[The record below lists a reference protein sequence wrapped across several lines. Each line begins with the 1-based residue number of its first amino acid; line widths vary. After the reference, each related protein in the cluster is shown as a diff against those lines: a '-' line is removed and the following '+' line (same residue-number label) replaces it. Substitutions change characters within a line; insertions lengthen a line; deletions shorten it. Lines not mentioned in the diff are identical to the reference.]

1 MENRILDIGN
11 FNYIKINILRL
22 FTNLTAEA
30 YLWFKSLHIIGVIVW
45 FSGLFYLVRL
55 FIYHEESRSMEDE
68 LKIAFN
74 NQYTLMEK
82 RLANIITTP
91 GMILALSMA
100 ICMVIMQPS
109 WLSEK
114 WLQIKISFVLGL
126 VIYHYVCYKIMNSL
140 QNGTSTISAKNL
152 RLLNELPTLLLFI
165 IVPLVIFKNNFPT
178 SIATWS
184 VVGLIIFML
193 ASIQLYAKI
202 RKKNE
207 QKVKDE

>member
-1 MENRILDIGN
+1 
-11 FNYIKINILRL
+11 
-22 FTNLTAEA
+22 LTAEA

-55 FIYHEESRSMEDE
+55 FIYHEESRSMEDK

-126 VIYHYVCYKIMNSL
+126 VIYHYYCYKIMNSL
-140 QNGTSTISAKNL
+140 QNGTSNISAKNL

-165 IVPLVIFKNNFPT
+165 IVLLVIFKNNFPT

-207 QKVKDE
+207 QKVKNE

>member
-1 MENRILDIGN
+1 MVIVYKLY
-11 FNYIKINILRL
+11 FINLSS
-22 FTNLTAEA
+22 EA

-55 FIYHEESRSMEDE
+55 FIYHEESRTMQDD

-74 NQYTLMEK
+74 DQYSLMEK

-100 ICMVIMQPS
+100 ICLVIMQPG

-126 VIYHYVCYKIMNSL
+126 VIYHVYCYKIMNSL
-140 QNGTSTISAKNL
+140 QNGTSKISAKNL
-152 RLLNELPTLLLFI
+152 RLLNELPTLLLFV
-165 IVPLVIFKNNFPT
+165 IVLLVIFKNNFPT

-184 VVGLIIFML
+184 VFGLIIFML
-193 ASIQLYAKI
+193 LSIQFYAKI
-202 RKKNE
+202 RRKNE
-207 QKVKDE
+207 ESLKNG

>member
-1 MENRILDIGN
+1 M
-11 FNYIKINILRL
+11 
-22 FTNLTAEA
+22 TAEA
-30 YLWFKSLHIIGVIVW
+30 YLWFKALHIIGVIVW

-126 VIYHYVCYKIMNSL
+126 VIYHYYCYKIMNSL
-140 QNGTSTISAKNL
+140 QNGTSNISAKNL

-165 IVPLVIFKNNFPT
+165 IVLLVIFKNNFPT

-184 VVGLIIFML
+184 VVGLIVFML

-207 QKVKDE
+207 GKVKNE

>member
-1 MENRILDIGN
+1 
-11 FNYIKINILRL
+11 
-22 FTNLTAEA
+22 LTAEA
-30 YLWFKSLHIIGVIVW
+30 YLWFKALHIIGVIVW

-165 IVPLVIFKNNFPT
+165 IVLLVIFKNNFPT

-207 QKVKDE
+207 QKVKNE

>member
-1 MENRILDIGN
+1 M
-11 FNYIKINILRL
+11 
-22 FTNLTAEA
+22 TAET
-30 YLWFKSLHIIGVIVW
+30 YLWFKALHIIGVIVW

-100 ICMVIMQPS
+100 ICMVIMQPT

-126 VIYHYVCYKIMNSL
+126 VIYHYFCYKIMNSL

-165 IVPLVIFKNNFPT
+165 IVLLVIFKNNFPT

-202 RKKNE
+202 RKRNEKKVKNE
-207 QKVKDE
+207 

>member
-1 MENRILDIGN
+1 MN
-11 FNYIKINILRL
+11 
-22 FTNLTAEA
+22 
-30 YLWFKSLHIIGVIVW
+30 IIGVIVW

-126 VIYHYVCYKIMNSL
+126 VIYHYFCYKIMNSL

-165 IVPLVIFKNNFPT
+165 IVLLVIFKNNFPT

-207 QKVKDE
+207 QKVKNE

>member
-1 MENRILDIGN
+1 M
-11 FNYIKINILRL
+11 
-22 FTNLTAEA
+22 TAES
-30 YLWFKSLHIIGVIVW
+30 YLWLKSLHIIGVIVW

-55 FIYHEESRSMEDE
+55 FIYHEESRSMPDQ
-68 LKIAFN
+68 LKKAFN
-74 NQYTLMEK
+74 DQYTLMEK

-114 WLQIKISFVLGL
+114 WLQIKILFVLGL
-126 VIYHYVCYKIMNSL
+126 VIYHVYCYKIMNSL
-140 QNGTSTISAKNL
+140 QKGISKISAKNL

-165 IVPLVIFKNNFPT
+165 IVLLVIFKNNFPT
-178 SIATWS
+178 SVATWS
-184 VVGLIIFML
+184 VFALIIFML

-207 QKVKDE
+207 NSLKNE

>member
-1 MENRILDIGN
+1 MTPE
-11 FNYIKINILRL
+11 
-22 FTNLTAEA
+22 T

-55 FIYHEESRSMEDE
+55 FIYHEESRNLEDK

-109 WLSEK
+109 LLSEK

-126 VIYHYVCYKIMNSL
+126 VIYHYYCYKIMNSL
-140 QNGTSTISAKNL
+140 QNGTSEISAKNL
-152 RLLNELPTLLLFI
+152 RLLNELPTLLLFV
-165 IVPLVIFKNNFPT
+165 IVLLVIFKNNFPT

-184 VVGLIIFML
+184 VVGLVIFML

-207 QKVKDE
+207 NSLNNE

>member
-1 MENRILDIGN
+1 M
-11 FNYIKINILRL
+11 
-22 FTNLTAEA
+22 
-30 YLWFKSLHIIGVIVW
+30 
-45 FSGLFYLVRL
+45 RL
-55 FIYHEESRSMEDE
+55 FIYHEESRSMEDK

-126 VIYHYVCYKIMNSL
+126 VIYHYFCYKIMNSL

-165 IVPLVIFKNNFPT
+165 IVLLVIFKNNFPT

-207 QKVKDE
+207 QKVKNE

>member
-1 MENRILDIGN
+1 M
-11 FNYIKINILRL
+11 
-22 FTNLTAEA
+22 TAEA
-30 YLWFKSLHIIGVIVW
+30 YLWFKALHIIGVIVW

-126 VIYHYVCYKIMNSL
+126 VIYHYYCYKIMNSL
-140 QNGTSTISAKNL
+140 QNDTSNISAKNL

-165 IVPLVIFKNNFPT
+165 IVLLVIFKNNFPT

-207 QKVKDE
+207 QKVKNE

>member
-1 MENRILDIGN
+1 M
-11 FNYIKINILRL
+11 
-22 FTNLTAEA
+22 TAEA

-55 FIYHEESRSMEDE
+55 FIYHEESRNMEDK
-68 LKIAFN
+68 LKTAFN

-114 WLQIKISFVLGL
+114 WLQIKISFVLAL
-126 VIYHYVCYKIMNSL
+126 VIYHYFCYKIMNSL
-140 QNGTSTISAKNL
+140 QNGSSNISAKNL

-165 IVPLVIFKNNFPT
+165 IVLLVIFKNNFPT

-207 QKVKDE
+207 QNLKNE

>member
-1 MENRILDIGN
+1 
-11 FNYIKINILRL
+11 
-22 FTNLTAEA
+22 LTAEA

-55 FIYHEESRSMEDE
+55 FIYHEESKNMDNE

-74 NQYTLMEK
+74 KQYTLMEK

-126 VIYHYVCYKIMNSL
+126 VIYHSYCYKIMNSL
-140 QNGTSTISAKNL
+140 HNGTSTISAKNL

-165 IVPLVIFKNNFPT
+165 IVLLVIFKNNFPT
-178 SIATWS
+178 SVATWS

-207 QKVKDE
+207 NSLSNE

>member
-1 MENRILDIGN
+1 M
-11 FNYIKINILRL
+11 
-22 FTNLTAEA
+22 TAEA
-30 YLWFKSLHIIGVIVW
+30 YLWFKALHIIGVIVW

-55 FIYHEESRSMEDE
+55 FIYHEESRSMEDK

-165 IVPLVIFKNNFPT
+165 IVLLVIFKNNFPT

-207 QKVKDE
+207 QKVKNE

>member
-1 MENRILDIGN
+1 M
-11 FNYIKINILRL
+11 
-22 FTNLTAEA
+22 TVEA

-55 FIYHEESRSMEDE
+55 FIYHEESRSMEDK

-126 VIYHYVCYKIMNSL
+126 VIYHYYCYKIMNSL
-140 QNGTSTISAKNL
+140 QNGTSNISAKNL

-165 IVPLVIFKNNFPT
+165 IVLLVIFKNNFPT

-207 QKVKDE
+207 EKVKNE